1 MARLVPGLARV
12 VGVDTGQLYSLARDA
27 EGGVLGV
34 QGLLIRA
41 ALRTWQAPCS
51 SLPPASW
58 PTGRGRQHRGQQG
71 RQGPLQ
77 QAHQQAQGN
86 KSEGNIYCISFTPP
100 YIYTSNCDG
109 LVTPSGCSGLAIVSR
124 FAFDEVSFVRFKIQG
139 SPWNMFLDGEFFAGK
154 GLGRVTVKI
163 LPNMAVDFLVT
174 HLVSESNYKIREAQA
189 HELVQVVIESQADF
203 VVLAGDFNTAPMTES
218 DRTYNKVAKVMA
230 DAFQEAKGDPSLW
243 HDPHFAT
250 YGHTRNS
257 YTNAN
262 SHPTIFDYIFL
273 RKSTMDPG
281 EIWVKSFSLPDLH
294 IVKPATQTQIS
305 ISDHEG
311 VASHIYLWKQ

>member
-41 ALRTWQAPCS
+41 ALRTWQALCS

-86 KSEGNIYCISFTPP
+86 KSEGNIYCI
-100 YIYTSNCDG
+100 
-109 LVTPSGCSGLAIVSR
+109 
-124 FAFDEVSFVRFKIQG
+124 FAFSHLLHLLH
-139 SPWNMFLDGEFFAGK
+139 PGK
-154 GLGRVTVKI
+154 
-163 LPNMAVDFLVT
+163 
-174 HLVSESNYKIREAQA
+174 
-189 HELVQVVIESQADF
+189 
-203 VVLAGDFNTAPMTES
+203 
-218 DRTYNKVAKVMA
+218 
-230 DAFQEAKGDPSLW
+230 
-243 HDPHFAT
+243 
-250 YGHTRNS
+250 
-257 YTNAN
+257 
-262 SHPTIFDYIFL
+262 
-273 RKSTMDPG
+273 
-281 EIWVKSFSLPDLH
+281 IWVKSFSLPDLH
-294 IVKPATQTQIS
+294 IVKPTTQTQIS

>member
-1 MARLVPGLARV
+1 
-12 VGVDTGQLYSLARDA
+12 
-27 EGGVLGV
+27 
-34 QGLLIRA
+34 
-41 ALRTWQAPCS
+41 
-51 SLPPASW
+51 
-58 PTGRGRQHRGQQG
+58 
-71 RQGPLQ
+71 
-77 QAHQQAQGN
+77 
-86 KSEGNIYCISFTPP
+86 
-100 YIYTSNCDG
+100 
-109 LVTPSGCSGLAIVSR
+109 
-124 FAFDEVSFVRFKIQG
+124 
-139 SPWNMFLDGEFFAGK
+139 
-154 GLGRVTVKI
+154 
-163 LPNMAVDFLVT
+163 
-174 HLVSESNYKIREAQA
+174 
-189 HELVQVVIESQADF
+189 
-203 VVLAGDFNTAPMTES
+203 MTEA
-218 DRTYNKVAKVMA
+218 DRTYNKVVKVMA

-311 VASHIYLWKQ
+311 VASHIYLWKQWLAGQLKSLQ